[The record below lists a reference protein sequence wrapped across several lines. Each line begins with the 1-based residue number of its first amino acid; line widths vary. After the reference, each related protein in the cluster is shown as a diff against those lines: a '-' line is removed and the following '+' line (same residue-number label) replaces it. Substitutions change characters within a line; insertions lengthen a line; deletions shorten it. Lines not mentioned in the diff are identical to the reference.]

1 MKYSKTQDSVYCA
14 PCRFVGPY
22 VNCIRFQIKLNPLHI
37 WQNNISKSTTYLYY
51 IALLNILFL
60 KIYVQKLTCC
70 SWKLGFRGIIFS
82 ARKLQ
87 ECRILHHLLQ
97 TPCRK
102 ATSAWPSIRLLYR
115 FEYTS
120 FWGSYAPDTDCTDS
134 CKSNYHMITTI
145 PRWHMNVVKTII
157 TFIEIL
163 HHTLTILWYQE
174 DESILNKK
182 KKNCCSVSHYI
193 FWWGMNMTYKMQLI
207 FFGLLILALE
217 FQLPFHFQIW

>member
-14 PCRFVGPY
+14 PCRFFGPY

-37 WQNNISKSTTYLYY
+37 WQNKISKSTTYLYY

-87 ECRILHHLLQ
+87 ECRILHHLPQ

-102 ATSAWPSIRLLYR
+102 ATSARWGRVSWPSTRLLNR

-120 FWGSYAPDTDCTDS
+120 FWGSYAPEHVFFC
-134 CKSNYHMITTI
+134 
-145 PRWHMNVVKTII
+145 PGQVVVVYL
-157 TFIEIL
+157 FICYE
-163 HHTLTILWYQE
+163 E
-174 DESILNKK
+174 
-182 KKNCCSVSHYI
+182 
-193 FWWGMNMTYKMQLI
+193 FRRQLI
-207 FFGLLILALE
+207 VEAGLLI
-217 FQLPFHFQIW
+217 

>member
-14 PCRFVGPY
+14 PCRFFGPY

-37 WQNNISKSTTYLYY
+37 WQNKISKSTTYLYY

-87 ECRILHHLLQ
+87 ECRILHHLPQSFWGPLAVR
-97 TPCRK
+97 PPLGGGEGV
-102 ATSAWPSIRLLYR
+102 TSWPSTRLLNR

-120 FWGSYAPDTDCTDS
+120 FWGSYAPLHVQWVCT
-134 CKSNYHMITTI
+134 
-145 PRWHMNVVKTII
+145 
-157 TFIEIL
+157 L
-163 HHTLTILWYQE
+163 H
-174 DESILNKK
+174 
-182 KKNCCSVSHYI
+182 
-193 FWWGMNMTYKMQLI
+193 
-207 FFGLLILALE
+207 
-217 FQLPFHFQIW
+217 